1 MEDWPTIHLIFSIL
15 NAIFSAFIIIMYIK
29 SSFFHTYAYYFN
41 ILFTLVIC
49 LRNIIRI
56 IQKGEE
62 VDVFCYIQAF
72 ILSTLDKL
80 IQIQITSYSVINYIG
95 LFHMKFYKTN
105 EKNIFVFL
113 TSFSVMYSL
122 ILSTI
127 FISQGLSGE
136 AFCCYVKTSA
146 TLKRVLDTM
155 FSIILLLVNVCIS
168 IKIIVTLCENR
179 KKESNNKN
187 RLASIRFHLIRFI
200 SEILFVSLIF
210 LIVIFTVNK
219 IFTEDSA
226 KDVKEITYEILLL
239 IMELFYTMNKEI
251 FKEIKRIFL
260 CQKINDPNKIEE
272 TEEKNETLANE
283 NSSP

>member
-187 RLASIRFHLIRFI
+187 RLASIRLHLIRFI

>member
-1 MEDWPTIHLIFSIL
+1 
-15 NAIFSAFIIIMYIK
+15 
-29 SSFFHTYAYYFN
+29 
-41 ILFTLVIC
+41 
-49 LRNIIRI
+49 
-56 IQKGEE
+56 
-62 VDVFCYIQAF
+62 
-72 ILSTLDKL
+72 
-80 IQIQITSYSVINYIG
+80 
-95 LFHMKFYKTN
+95 MKFYKTN

-187 RLASIRFHLIRFI
+187 RLASIRLHLIRFI

>member
-146 TLKRVLDTM
+146 PLKRVLDTM

-168 IKIIVTLCENR
+168 IKIIVTLCESR

-187 RLASIRFHLIRFI
+187 RLASIRLHLIRFI

>member
-1 MEDWPTIHLIFSIL
+1 MDDWPTIHLIFSIL

-146 TLKRVLDTM
+146 PLKRVLDTM

-187 RLASIRFHLIRFI
+187 RLASIRLHLIRFI

>member
-146 TLKRVLDTM
+146 PLKRVLDTM

-187 RLASIRFHLIRFI
+187 RLASIRLHLIRFI

-272 TEEKNETLANE
+272 TEEKNETLTNE